1 MNDFKATFQFTENE
15 FKEKI
20 ESLEKNMKVFVQRLM
35 KSMIRRW
42 MDPEFVKNKLMD
54 LQDKSTRNNLRMHGV
69 TETNDD
75 TCEKCE
81 EHVEQVFSE
90 KLGLKNISVERVHRL
105 KRRKSDKSQKT
116 CTIISN
122 LLSFKEKKISYE

>member
-1 MNDFKATFQFTENE
+1 
-15 FKEKI
+15 
-20 ESLEKNMKVFVQRLM
+20 MKVFVQRLM

-42 MDPEFVKNKLMD
+42 IDPEFVKNKLMD